1 MDPVNRGPV
10 QLSAQNRMGD
20 CFACHVTLPKNKLNM
35 L

>member
-10 QLSAQNRMGD
+10 QLGAQNRMGG
-20 CFACHVTLPKNKLNM
+20 CFVWHVKLPDNKLNM